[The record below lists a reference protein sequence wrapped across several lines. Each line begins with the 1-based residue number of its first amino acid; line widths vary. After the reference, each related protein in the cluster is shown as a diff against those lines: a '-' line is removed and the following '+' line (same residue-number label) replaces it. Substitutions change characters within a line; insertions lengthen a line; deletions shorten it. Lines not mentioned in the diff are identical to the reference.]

1 MSEDYRVPKR
11 SDNEIREEANQTK
24 EAYGV
29 VDHRRPVNIIRCL
42 QSGWIPTRQGRRKLV
57 YNVVDDEE
65 MGGKD
70 GRTEFTHDAVII
82 SVKRSVHEKAGWGDG
97 RSRMT
102 LAHELAHG
110 VMHYGATVFRSSS
123 ATGTTELSRGN
134 AAGSAEHQAK
144 VFASAFLIDDKV
156 AEKLESA
163 EEISA
168 EFVVSLEAAEIC
180 LKRLKEAA
188 DRSHSAERVRQ
199 SNEAFQAR
207 MRKPAQQLKY
217 TGDFC
222 QVCGNATMLQVGIRL
237 ICHTC
242 RNIGDPN

>member
-11 SDNEIREEANQTK
+11 SDNEVREEANQTK
-24 EAYGV
+24 QAYGV

-57 YNVVDDEE
+57 YNVVDDED

-70 GRTEFTHDAVII
+70 GRTEFTRDAVII
-82 SVKRSVHEKAGWGDG
+82 SVKRGVNERANWGDG

-110 VMHYGATVFRSSS
+110 VMHYGATVFRASS
-123 ATGTTELSRGN
+123 AMGTTELSRGS

-144 VFASAFLIDDKV
+144 VFAAAFLIDDEV
-156 AEKLESA
+156 AAKLESA
-163 EEISA
+163 EEISS
-168 EFVVSLEAAEIC
+168 EFGVSLEAAKIC
-180 LKRLKEAA
+180 FDRLTEAA
-188 DRSHSAERVRQ
+188 DRARSAERVRQ
-199 SNEAFQAR
+199 SNEAFQASK
-207 MRKPAQQLKY
+207 RKPAQQFSY

-222 QVCGNATMLQVGIRL
+222 ARCGNATL
-237 ICHTC
+237 IPMGVKLLCHTC
-242 RNIGDPN
+242 GDISDPL

>member
-1 MSEDYRVPKR
+1 M
-11 SDNEIREEANQTK
+11 
-24 EAYGV
+24 
-29 VDHRRPVNIIRCL
+29 
-42 QSGWIPTRQGRRKLV
+42 
-57 YNVVDDEE
+57 
-65 MGGKD
+65 
-70 GRTEFTHDAVII
+70 

-123 ATGTTELSRGN
+123 AMGSTELSRGN

-156 AEKLESA
+156 AAKLASA

-180 LKRLKEAA
+180 LKRLTEAA
-188 DRSHSAERVRQ
+188 DRAHSAERVRQ
-199 SNEAFQAR
+199 SNEAFQAK
-207 MRKPAQQLKY
+207 MQKPAQQLKY

-222 QVCGNATMLQVGIRL
+222 RACGNATLLQIGIRL
-237 ICHTC
+237 VCHTC
-242 RNIGDPN
+242 RNISDPN